1 MLTNLRLELLKVLR
15 KPRTYIGPVA
25 MGLLIIAMLV
35 GMKHGHQFDYIRR
48 RLEQEFIV
56 SGSFVNAAFLV
67 RYLLEGIVYTFL
79 PLFACIVCGD
89 VVAAEAAD
97 GTLRTLLCRPV
108 TRLGVAVSKYV
119 VAVTYA
125 LALAL
130 GTGLVA
136 YLAGSAYLG
145 RGSLVVLSRGLWIFP
160 EHAAILRLAAAY
172 ALVAAGMAA
181 VGSIA
186 FAVSTFLSNSNG
198 AVAGAMGFLYGSAV
212 VGEIEYFAVLKP
224 YLLTTYLEQWRGFFT
239 GTIDAHLLAKCV
251 GVMVIYSAVA
261 LAVGLVIFHRRDVL
275 S

>member
-1 MLTNLRLELLKVLR
+1 
-15 KPRTYIGPVA
+15 
-25 MGLLIIAMLV
+25 
-35 GMKHGHQFDYIRR
+35 
-48 RLEQEFIV
+48 
-56 SGSFVNAAFLV
+56 
-67 RYLLEGIVYTFL
+67 
-79 PLFACIVCGD
+79 
-89 VVAAEAAD
+89 
-97 GTLRTLLCRPV
+97 
-108 TRLGVAVSKYV
+108 
-119 VAVTYA
+119 
-125 LALAL
+125 
-130 GTGLVA
+130 
-136 YLAGSAYLG
+136 
-145 RGSLVVLSRGLWIFP
+145 
-160 EHAAILRLAAAY
+160 
-172 ALVAAGMAA
+172 MAA